1 MPKRPPIPSA
11 HPLLKKALALRIVCS
26 VVGGTLFQATVL
38 HELFPVPLPMAHE
51 NALSPYVAPFW
62 RQIFHTISK
71 TKLAS

>member
-1 MPKRPPIPSA
+1 
-11 HPLLKKALALRIVCS
+11 LRIVCS